1 MPEANAMDDA
11 EIKAYKRRLY
21 VEANR
26 EKVTAYLKA
35 WQQANRE
42 KCRETMRRY
51 YQRNKATMIANA
63 KAWQKANPDKIK
75 AYHKARY
82 LKRKAARLNPPSN
95 PTNNA

>member
-1 MPEANAMDDA
+1 MDDA

-51 YQRNKATMIANA
+51 YQRNK
-63 KAWQKANPDKIK
+63 IK
-75 AYHKARY
+75 AYHTARY